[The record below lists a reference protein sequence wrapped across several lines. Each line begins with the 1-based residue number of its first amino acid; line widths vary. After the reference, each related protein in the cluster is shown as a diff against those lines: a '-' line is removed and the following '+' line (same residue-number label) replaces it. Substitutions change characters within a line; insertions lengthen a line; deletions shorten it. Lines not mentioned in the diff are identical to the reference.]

1 MKPIY
6 YTMFFLASVLIS
18 CKSEIKKSP
27 SIISETEENIIEVL
41 VSPVSGNSSLPR
53 LISSGDKLFMS
64 WVEKTDTLV
73 TLKYAFFKDNTWN
86 EPEEIIS
93 GTDWFV
99 NWADYPAI
107 AENNGNILTS
117 LLQKSASG
125 TYTYDVKLNLFS
137 KEKGSWKNNFILNL
151 DDTQSEHGFV
161 SMLPYKDDSFFVT
174 WLDGRNTVNVDRK
187 KNQMTLRG
195 AVVTSEGAI
204 IQDTQLDERVC
215 DCCQTSATMTP
226 NGPVVVY
233 RNRSQDEI
241 RDIDIVRWENG
252 SWTAPITIVADDW
265 YLPGCPVNGPAI
277 DAFGENL
284 AVAWYTAAD
293 DNSRVIISFSEDS
306 GKTFGLPFRLD
317 HGDALGRVDLA
328 MLDSESAV
336 VSWLEPSGE
345 DTLIQLIKIQSN
357 GMKTEPITISKT
369 SAERSSGFPQLE
381 ILGDRI
387 YIAWT
392 SLEDDNTTIKVVSV
406 LKESL

>member
-27 SIISETEENIIEVL
+27 SIISETEESIIEVL

-252 SWTAPITIVADDW
+252 SWTAPITIVADNW

-357 GMKTEPITISKT
+357 GTKTEPITISKT

-392 SLEDDNTTIKVVSV
+392 SLEDDNPAIKVVSV

>member
-27 SIISETEENIIEVL
+27 SIISETEENIIEVI

-252 SWTAPITIVADDW
+252 SWTAPITIVADNW

-392 SLEDDNTTIKVVSV
+392 SLEDDNPAIKVVSV

>member
-174 WLDGRNTVNVDRK
+174 WLDGRNTVNVDKK

-233 RNRSQDEI
+233 RNRSQEEI

-284 AVAWYTAAD
+284 AVAWYTAAG

-357 GMKTEPITISKT
+357 GTKTEPITISKT

-392 SLEDDNTTIKVVSV
+392 SLEDDNSAIKVVSV

>member
-27 SIISETEENIIEVL
+27 SIISETEENIIEVI
-41 VSPVSGNSSLPR
+41 VSSVSGNSSLPR

-125 TYTYDVKLNLFS
+125 TYAYDVKLNLFS

-252 SWTAPITIVADDW
+252 SWTAPITIVADNW

-345 DTLIQLIKIQSN
+345 DTVIQLIKIQSN

-392 SLEDDNTTIKVVSV
+392 SLEDDNPAIKVVSV

>member
-174 WLDGRNTVNVDRK
+174 WLDGRNTVNVDKK

>member
-1 MKPIY
+1 
-6 YTMFFLASVLIS
+6 MFFLASVLIS

-233 RNRSQDEI
+233 RNRSQEEI

-357 GMKTEPITISKT
+357 GTKTEPITISKT

-392 SLEDDNTTIKVVSV
+392 SLEDDNPAIKVVSV

>member
-1 MKPIY
+1 MKPVY

-381 ILGDRI
+381 ILDDRI

>member
-1 MKPIY
+1 
-6 YTMFFLASVLIS
+6 MFFLASVLIS

-284 AVAWYTAAD
+284 AVAWYTAAG

-381 ILGDRI
+381 ILDDRI

>member
-1 MKPIY
+1 MKPVY

>member
-6 YTMFFLASVLIS
+6 YTMFFLTSVLIS

>member
-27 SIISETEENIIEVL
+27 SIISETEENIIEVI

-357 GMKTEPITISKT
+357 GTKTEPITISKT

-392 SLEDDNTTIKVVSV
+392 SLEDDNPAIKVVSV

>member
-392 SLEDDNTTIKVVSV
+392 SLEDDNPAIKVVSV

>member
-27 SIISETEENIIEVL
+27 SIISETEENIIEVI

-252 SWTAPITIVADDW
+252 SWTAPITIVADNW

-357 GMKTEPITISKT
+357 GTKTEPITISKT

-392 SLEDDNTTIKVVSV
+392 SLEDDNPAIKVVSV

>member
-1 MKPIY
+1 MKPVY

-27 SIISETEENIIEVL
+27 PIISETEENIIEVI

-174 WLDGRNTVNVDRK
+174 WLDGRNTVNVDKK

-252 SWTAPITIVADDW
+252 SWTAPITIVADNW

-357 GMKTEPITISKT
+357 GTKTEPITISKT

-392 SLEDDNTTIKVVSV
+392 SLEDDNPAIKVVSV

>member
-6 YTMFFLASVLIS
+6 YTMFFLTSVLIS

-27 SIISETEENIIEVL
+27 SIISETEENIIEVI

-252 SWTAPITIVADDW
+252 SWTAPITIVADNW

-357 GMKTEPITISKT
+357 GTKTEPITISKT

-392 SLEDDNTTIKVVSV
+392 SLEDDNPAIKVVSV

>member
-27 SIISETEENIIEVL
+27 SIISETEENIIEVI

-174 WLDGRNTVNVDRK
+174 WLDGRNTVNVDKK

-252 SWTAPITIVADDW
+252 SWTAPITIVADNW

-357 GMKTEPITISKT
+357 GTKTEPITISKT

-392 SLEDDNTTIKVVSV
+392 SLEDDNPAIKVVSV

>member
-64 WVEKTDTLV
+64 WVEKTDTVV
-73 TLKYAFFKDNTWN
+73 TLKYAFFKDNIWI

-137 KEKGSWKNNFILNL
+137 KEKGTWKNNFILNL

-174 WLDGRNTVNVDRK
+174 WLDGRNTVNVDKK

-233 RNRSQDEI
+233 RNRSQEEI

-284 AVAWYTAAD
+284 AVAWYTAAG

-317 HGDALGRVDLA
+317 RGDALGRVDLA

-357 GMKTEPITISKT
+357 GTKTEPITISKT

-392 SLEDDNTTIKVVSV
+392 SLEDDNSAIKVVSV

>member
-27 SIISETEENIIEVL
+27 SIISETEENIIEVI

-392 SLEDDNTTIKVVSV
+392 SLEDDNPAIKVVSV

>member
-336 VSWLEPSGE
+336 VSWLEPRGE

-392 SLEDDNTTIKVVSV
+392 SLEDDNPAIKVVSV